1 MDIYFFLTL
10 ALVITFVVTF
20 VYMGFLIIDIK
31 HEIKSAKRS
40 LNNIKNDINI
50 ILENEKWTR

>member
-1 MDIYFFLTL
+1 MDIYFFLAV
-10 ALVITFVVTF
+10 ALVITFVATF